1 MYFLFLLGLIGDFI
15 IIVVFKMLVQRER
28 LSFNKLDMFVIVFVD
43 NYFFF
48 LGYCF
53 RVIMFVYFFLER
65 VNFEVLI
72 FGFIVLW
79 VFLVLLF
86 RFFFGRYYLSDV
98 LFGMIFGVLE
108 FKFLLYYWLSKENCM
123 FVLELFFVYFYLQ
136 IVKDLFNVSCDLY
149 MYRY

>member
-1 MYFLFLLGLIGDFI
+1 
-15 IIVVFKMLVQRER
+15 
-28 LSFNKLDMFVIVFVD
+28 MFVIVFVD

-108 FKFLLYYWLSKENCM
+108 FKFLLYYWLLKENCM
-123 FVLELFFVYFYLQ
+123 FVLELFFVYFYL
-136 IVKDLFNVSCDLY
+136 
-149 MYRY
+149 